1 VNPRTDDL
9 IALAAL
15 GELTETESA
24 ELDAVATSDSQV
36 AAELAAA
43 LSAAAALHGSVREVP
58 PATLRTSVLGAIIGL
73 DQDAAP
79 VAPVAPN
86 VVSIDRARSR
96 RFAPLAAAAA
106 VLLLVAGAVVMTS
119 TNDSG
124 STDSVAAV
132 MEADDAS
139 TRSFGGSLGDSLLAT
154 YSPTES
160 ALVISGTAVVAPEAD
175 ETYQL
180 WLIDD
185 SGGAISVGVFRP
197 DESGAVS
204 IRFGDTDPSD
214 FSLGVTLEPSGGS
227 VQPTMPILAIA

>member
-1 VNPRTDDL
+1 MNPRTDDL

-15 GELTETESA
+15 GELTETEAA
-24 ELDAVATSDSQV
+24 ELDAAVTSDSAV
-36 AAELAAA
+36 AAELEAA
-43 LSAAAALHGSVREVP
+43 LSAAAALHGSDREMP
-58 PATLRTSVLGAIIGL
+58 PATLRASVLGAITGI

-79 VAPVAPN
+79 AAPN

-96 RFAPLAAAAA
+96 RFGPLAAAAA
-106 VLLLVAGAVVMTS
+106 VLLFVAGAVVVAS

-124 STDSVAAV
+124 SSDSVAAV
-132 MEADDAS
+132 IEADDVS
-139 TRSFGGSLGDSLLAT
+139 TRSFAGSLGDSLVAA
-154 YSPTES
+154 YSPTEA
-160 ALVISGTAVVAPEAD
+160 ALVISGAAIVVPAAD

-185 SGGAISVGVFRP
+185 SGATSVGVFRP

-204 IRFGDTDPSD
+204 VRFGDTDPSD

>member
-1 VNPRTDDL
+1 MNARTDDL

-15 GELTETESA
+15 GELTDTEAA
-24 ELDAVATSDSQV
+24 ELDAAATSDSEV

-43 LSAAAALHGSVREVP
+43 LFAAAALQGSAGEVP
-58 PATLRTSVLGAIIGL
+58 PATLRASVLGAITGV
-73 DQDAAP
+73 DQDVASGAP
-79 VAPVAPN
+79 K

-106 VLLLVAGAVVMTS
+106 VLLLVAGAVVVAS

-139 TRSFGGSLGDSLLAT
+139 TRPFAGSLGDSLVAA
-154 YSPTES
+154 YSPTEA
-160 ALVISGTAVVAPEAD
+160 ALVISGAAIVAPETD

-185 SGGAISVGVFRP
+185 SGATSVGVFRP

-204 IRFGDTDPSD
+204 VRFGDTDPSD

>member
-1 VNPRTDDL
+1 MNPRTDDL

-15 GELTETESA
+15 GELTETEAA
-24 ELDAVATSDSQV
+24 ELDAAATSDSEV

-43 LSAAAALHGSVREVP
+43 LSAAAALQRSIQEVP
-58 PATLRTSVLGAIIGL
+58 PAMLRASVLGAITAM
-73 DQDAAP
+73 DQD
-79 VAPVAPN
+79 VAPAAPN
-86 VVSIDRARSR
+86 VVSINRARSR
-96 RFAPLAAAAA
+96 RFAPLATAAA
-106 VLLLVAGAVVMTS
+106 VLLLVAGAVVVAS
-119 TNDSG
+119 INEPA

-139 TRSFGGSLGDSLLAT
+139 TRSFAGSLGDSLVAA
-154 YSPTES
+154 YSPTEA
-160 ALVISGTAVVAPEAD
+160 ALIISGAGVVAPEAD
-175 ETYQL
+175 QTYQL

-185 SGGAISVGVFRP
+185 SGGATSVGVFRP

-204 IRFGDTDPSD
+204 VRFGDTDPSD